1 MAKRIQQ
8 SYVDAGK
15 RAVICSADD
24 YFIDSQGRYCW
35 DGARLPEAHG
45 FCKEKSESHMN
56 RVRAIF
62 DRKVKYRGIELIRMI
77 KIVKMSPEL
86 AAPWVKSFAHSK

>member
-8 SYVDAGK
+8 SYIDAGK

-56 RVRAIF
+56 RVRTIF
-62 DRKVKYRGIELIRMI
+62 YQ
-77 KIVKMSPEL
+77 
-86 AAPWVKSFAHSK
+86 

>member
-8 SYVDAGK
+8 SYIDAGK

-56 RVRAIF
+56 RVITIFYQQYKLYYIILILKSKIIFLTILILNRAT
-62 DRKVKYRGIELIRMI
+62 RQ
-77 KIVKMSPEL
+77 
-86 AAPWVKSFAHSK
+86 